1 MIPAPRL
8 LMPAGIIPAIT
19 GPLWAIPMIWWAAW
33 MCREMEEE

>member
-8 LMPAGIIPAIT
+8 LMLAGIIPAIT

-33 MCREMEEE
+33 MCREMKEE